1 MNTKK
6 IDDYLKKLKF
16 CIDSIDYNH
25 IKFVAQT
32 FNQIKKNKKTIYICG
47 NGGSAANADHI
58 SNDLMLGLNK
68 KKQGY
73 KIVSLSS
80 NIAKISCIGNDLGY
94 KKIYSHQLNELA
106 SEGDLLIC
114 LSGSGNSPNII
125 NALRVAKK
133 KKIFSI
139 CILGYSGGKAKKFA
153 DYSIHY
159 KVDDM
164 QISEDMQMIFFN
176 CVMKFL
182 SQIF

>member
-1 MNTKK
+1 MNTIK
-6 IDDYLKKLKF
+6 IDDYFKKLKL
-16 CIDSIDYNH
+16 CIDL
-25 IKFVAQT
+25 IKYDQIQFVAQA

-94 KKIYSHQLNELA
+94 EKIYSHQLNEVA
-106 SEGDLLIC
+106 SKGDLLIC

-125 NALRVAKK
+125 NALKIAKK
-133 KKIFSI
+133 KKILSI
-139 CILGYSGGKAKKFA
+139 CMLGYSGGKARKFS
-153 DYSIHY
+153 DYSVHF
-159 KVDDM
+159 KVNDM

-176 CVMKFL
+176 SVMKFL
-182 SQIF
+182 SQTF